1 MWFEF
6 FVTKRIL
13 HNKERSFS
21 RLIIGIARV
30 AIALSLTVM
39 IISTSLVNGFRSTIS
54 DKVYGF
60 WGHVDIAKE
69 SLRNSFD
76 DEPIPRNQEFV
87 DEVQKIPGVTGTQV
101 YARKAAIIRTKT
113 DIEGIILKGIGGDF
127 DWEQFD
133 KFMLDG
139 KGITLTDSLV
149 SRGMVISRSTAD
161 RLNFVIGDSV
171 LIHIIDQK
179 ENGDYEQMYRRLKI
193 EGIYNTGLEEFDKLF
208 VLVDIRH
215 IQRLNNWQADQI
227 GGYEVFVDDPD
238 NIAEIEKLVDKKA
251 DPFWDV
257 QTIQQII
264 PSVFDW
270 LNLQKVNEWII
281 LTLMVLV
288 ALINMVTSLLILIL
302 ERTNMIGVLK
312 ALGSNNASIRKIFLL
327 NASNIILRGM
337 LWGNIV
343 GLGLCILQQQ
353 FGFIKLPEESYYV
366 STAPVEINILWVLA
380 INAGTFF
387 ISVLFLIIP
396 SLIVAKI
403 LPIKAIRF
411 N

>member
-60 WGHVDIAKE
+60 WGHVNIAKE

-101 YARKAAIIRTKT
+101 YVRKAAIIRTKT

>member
-60 WGHVDIAKE
+60 WGHVNIAKE

-403 LPIKAIRF
+403 LPIKA
-411 N
+411 

>member
-60 WGHVDIAKE
+60 WGHVNIAKE